1 MHQLY
6 RTVVADVVDS
16 VRSTTGAGVGCVA
29 TPVGI
34 RFGKFVHHPVN
45 PFDDIVD
52 EGEVPL
58 HFTVVEDVDRLPLK
72 NRLGEEEQRHVRSS
86 PRAVDG
92 EEPEPGG
99 GQAVEVGVS
108 MGHQFVRLLRGGV
121 EGDGMIDVVVDG
133 EGHLRVCSVDG
144 A

>member
-6 RTVVADVVDS
+6 RTVVADVVDP
-16 VRSTTGAGVGCVA
+16 VRGTTGAGVGSIA
-29 TPVGI
+29 IPVEI
-34 RFGKFVHHPVN
+34 RLGQVMHDPVN
-45 PFDDIVD
+45 SLDDIVD
-52 EGEVPL
+52 EGEIPL
-58 HFTVVEDVDRLPLK
+58 HFTVVEDIDRFPLK
-72 NRLGEEEQRHVRSS
+72 DRLGEEEQRHVRSS

-133 EGHLRVCSVDG
+133 KGHLRVCAVDG